1 MPGKNKML
9 TPQETVQILMK
20 HGTTVTLEEAELMLE
35 LLCRFAKVSL
45 DSVLN
50 ERNEIGSM

>member
-1 MPGKNKML
+1 MPGKNKVL
-9 TPQETVQILMK
+9 TPQETVRISKK
-20 HGTTVTLEEAELMLE
+20 HGTTVTLEKAELMLE
-35 LLCRFAKVSL
+35 FLYKFAKLTL

>member
-20 HGTTVTLEEAELMLE
+20 HGTTVTLEEAELMLDF
-35 LLCRFAKVSL
+35 LQKFAKLRL